1 MIKLQTEPNS
11 VMANRLIISLAIIF
25 QIASTGDELRATEL
39 RGRIFDADTKTPL
52 AARIYIEADDGRT
65 YFAETTD
72 PNGSAI
78 AYKEQWVP
86 MKESV
91 DRHTTLS
98 PHPFRTDV
106 PPGRYTITIE
116 RGKEYRT
123 LFRLLRVE
131 EEPLDLEFPLH
142 RWINMAARGWY
153 SGETHV
159 HRRISELENVQ
170 LAEDLNVTFPVTF
183 WTTESTKAP
192 DLEPSSLRSQGP
204 SPHGPREDR
213 GFNPIT
219 IDNTHVMIPRNT
231 EYEIFKIGEEAH
243 TLGAMFLLNHRSRFT
258 QTAPPISAIAEQAHS
273 EGAILDLDKHSWP
286 WSMMLVPVAKID
298 LYELLNNSNWRTEFG
313 FKNSPVEPAEYM
325 NVYRTEEGEMTEAS
339 WIQFTLENYYTLL
352 NCGFKLSPSAG
363 TASGVHPVPLGFNR
377 VYVHQ
382 PNGFSVDGW
391 LQGLKEGRSFVTN
404 GPMLMAKVNG
414 REAGYQFSSN
424 KPFSVEVSGLCVSN
438 HAVDFIEII
447 QNGKIVGQMVPKSA
461 NELLDLY
468 STSFRKRVTFR
479 ESGWVIVRCQ
489 QEYPQGRLKFAH
501 SAPWY
506 VNIGNQPVRPRQE
519 ETDYLIGRLEYEF
532 ARNRSILAEPA
543 LAEFETALAIY
554 KEIAKRAKPNQKK

>member
-1 MIKLQTEPNS
+1 
-11 VMANRLIISLAIIF
+11 MANRMMLRIAIVIHAAF
-25 QIASTGDELRATEL
+25 LCSGTAATEL
-39 RGRIFDADTKTPL
+39 RGRIIDAVTKAPL
-52 AARIYIEADDGRT
+52 AARIYIEADDGRA
-65 YFAETTD
+65 YFVKSVD
-72 PNGSAI
+72 PAGSAI

-86 MKESV
+86 MKDSQ

-98 PHPFRTDV
+98 AHPFITDI

-123 LFRLLRVE
+123 LFRLIRVE
-131 EEPLDLEFPLH
+131 DEPLEMEFPLH
-142 RWINMAARGWY
+142 RWIDMAARGWF

-183 WTTESTKAP
+183 WTTQSTESP
-192 DLEPSSLRSQGP
+192 NLEPSTLRSQGP
-204 SPHGPREDR
+204 SPHGPRIDR
-213 GFNPIT
+213 GYDPIA
-219 IDNTHVMIPRNT
+219 IDATHVMLPRNT
-231 EYEIFKIGEEAH
+231 EYEIFKVGEEPH
-243 TLGAMFLLNHRSRFT
+243 TLGAMFVLNHKTPFT
-258 QTAPPISAIAEQAHS
+258 QTAPPIAAIAEQAHN

-325 NVYRTEEGEMTEAS
+325 GVYRNEEGELTEAS
-339 WIQFTLENYYTLL
+339 WIQYTLENYYTLL
-352 NCGFKLSPSAG
+352 NCGFKLAPSAG

-377 VYVHQ
+377 VYVQQ

-391 LQGLKEGRSFVTN
+391 LEGLKAGRSFVTN

-414 REAGYQFSSN
+414 REAGYEFSS
-424 KPFSVEVSGLCVSN
+424 PRAFSVEVSGLCVSN

-447 QNGKIVGQMVPKSA
+447 QNGKLVAQVVPKSA

-479 ESGWVIVRCQ
+479 ESGWVVVRCQ

-506 VNIGNQPVRPRQE
+506 VNIGDQPVRPYQA
-519 ETDYLIGRLEYEF
+519 ETDYLIGRLEYEV
-532 ARNRSILAEPA
+532 ARNRSVLSEAA
-543 LAEFETALAIY
+543 LAEFQSALATY
-554 KEIAKRAKPNQKK
+554 KEIAKRAKPNPKK